1 MSSLQSGLRASALG
15 IVVNSL
21 LATTKVL
28 AGVLGNSY
36 ALIAD
41 GIESTAD
48 IFSSL
53 IVWGGLRISS
63 IPADEDHPYGH
74 GKAES
79 MAALVVS
86 LALIA
91 AAIGIAVQ
99 SVREIRTPHH
109 APHVLTLVVLL
120 AVVVIKETLFRK
132 VLRTSDAIQST
143 ALRADAWHHR
153 SDAIT
158 SAMAFVGISVAL
170 IGGKGYESADDY
182 AALAACGIIFWNG
195 VTLLRPAVDE
205 MMDASPKPDL
215 VLEIRGAAAAVPDVH
230 GIGRCRVRKSGTE
243 LFVDIHIKIPGEWTV
258 HRGHEL
264 AHAVEDTLRHAFP
277 NIRFVSVHVEPSALP
292 QCPQGSRDC

>member
-15 IVVNSL
+15 IVANSL
-21 LATTKVL
+21 LATIKVL

-99 SVREIRTPHH
+99 SLREIRTPHH
-109 APHVLTLVVLL
+109 APHGLTLVVLL
-120 AVVVIKETLFRK
+120 AVVVIKEILFRR
-132 VLRTSDAIQST
+132 VLRTSDAIHST
-143 ALRADAWHHR
+143 ALKADAWHHR

-158 SAMAFVGISVAL
+158 SATAFVGISIAL

-182 AALAACGIIFWNG
+182 AALGACGIIFWNG

-215 VLEIRGAAAAVPDVH
+215 VLEIRRAAAAVSDVH

-264 AHAVEDTLRHAFP
+264 AHAVEDSLRNAFP
-277 NIRFVSVHVEPSALP
+277 NIRFVSVHVEPTALP

>member
-1 MSSLQSGLRASALG
+1 MSSLESGLRASALG

-21 LATTKVL
+21 LAATKVL
-28 AGVLGNSY
+28 AGILGNSY

-53 IVWGGLRISS
+53 VVWGGLRISS
-63 IPADEDHPYGH
+63 IPADDDHPYGH

-91 AAIGIAVQ
+91 AAIGIAIQ
-99 SVREIRTPHH
+99 SIREIRTPHH
-109 APHVLTLVVLL
+109 APHALTLVVLL
-120 AVVVIKETLFRK
+120 LVVVIKEALFRK
-132 VLRTSDAIQST
+132 VLKTSDTIQST
-143 ALRADAWHHR
+143 ALKADAWHHR

-158 SAMAFVGISVAL
+158 SATAFVGISVAL

-182 AALAACGIIFWNG
+182 AALGACLIIFWNG

-215 VLEIRGAAAAVPDVH
+215 VLEIRRAAEAVADVH

-264 AHAVEDTLRHAFP
+264 AHAVEDTLRKAFP

-292 QCPQGSRDC
+292 QCPPIALDS

>member
-1 MSSLQSGLRASALG
+1 MSSLESGLRASALG

-28 AGVLGNSY
+28 AGILGNSY

-53 IVWGGLRISS
+53 VVWGGLRISS
-63 IPADEDHPYGH
+63 IPADDDHPYGH

-91 AAIGIAVQ
+91 AAIGIAIQ
-99 SVREIRTPHH
+99 SIREIRTPHH
-109 APHVLTLVVLL
+109 APHALTLVVLL
-120 AVVVIKETLFRK
+120 AVVVIKELLFRR
-132 VLRTSDAIQST
+132 VLKTSDAIQST
-143 ALRADAWHHR
+143 ALKADAWHHR

-158 SAMAFVGISVAL
+158 SATAFVGISVAL

-182 AALAACGIIFWNG
+182 AALVACLIIFWNG

-205 MMDASPKPDL
+205 MMDASPKPDM
-215 VLEIRGAAAAVPDVH
+215 VLEIRRAAQAVADVH
-230 GIGRCRVRKSGTE
+230 GIGRCRVRKSGME

-264 AHAVEDTLRHAFP
+264 AHAVEDTLRNAFP

-292 QCPQGSRDC
+292 QCPPAARDF